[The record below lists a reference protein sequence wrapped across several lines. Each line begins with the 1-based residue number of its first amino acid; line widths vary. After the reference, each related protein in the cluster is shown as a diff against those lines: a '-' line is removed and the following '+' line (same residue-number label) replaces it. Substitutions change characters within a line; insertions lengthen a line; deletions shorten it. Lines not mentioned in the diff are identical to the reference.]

1 MFQKKSSRA
10 KQMADTELVLQ
21 YHHKS
26 QVECALIDGACVQAF
41 IVHTTQPVGCVRA
54 LGEAKVAQH
63 GSLQEGNRAARS
75 SHIRLPAA

>member
-1 MFQKKSSRA
+1 
-10 KQMADTELVLQ
+10 MADTELVLQ

-63 GSLQEGNRAARS
+63 GSLREGNARAA
-75 SHIRLPAA
+75 IRYARA